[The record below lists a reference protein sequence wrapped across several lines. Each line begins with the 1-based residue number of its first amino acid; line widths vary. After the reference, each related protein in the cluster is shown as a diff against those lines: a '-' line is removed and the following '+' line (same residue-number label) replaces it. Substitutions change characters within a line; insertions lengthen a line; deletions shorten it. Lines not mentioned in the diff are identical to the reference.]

1 MLLDNIREGKDEVD
15 VRKFMNSIFIIILSL
30 IFFGALIFEMSVI
43 QVPVTYSFDASAKKA
58 GDGYS
63 IAIPEGSNFSMKEK
77 EMYISANKNEKVM
90 KVIIEQHNGYF
101 HFGNQ
106 DLSYAENF
114 EQMYTY
120 EIVTKYIS
128 LLECIFSRGG
138 KTIE

>member
-1 MLLDNIREGKDEVD
+1 
-15 VRKFMNSIFIIILSL
+15 
-30 IFFGALIFEMSVI
+30 MSVI
-43 QVPVTYSFDASAKKA
+43 YVPVTCSFDASAKKS

-63 IAIPEGSNFSMKEK
+63 IAIPEDQNISMKEK

-90 KVIIEQHNGYF
+90 KVSIEQQDGYI
-101 HFGNQ
+101 HFANQ
-106 DLSYAENF
+106 DVSYAESYK
-114 EQMYTY
+114 QTYTY